1 MVETGR
7 FLKQERRLVDARVLW
22 DFFRSPLG
30 GRLKRAEEEGRLHKE
45 QQFMIGIRAREMEL
59 ADSDELVL
67 VQGVIDAYIEEAEGS
82 VLIDY
87 KTDRVKEAEE
97 LKKRYQVQLFYYIR
111 ALEQVTGKPVK
122 EALLYS
128 LHLQEE
134 IRIL

>member
-1 MVETGR
+1 
-7 FLKQERRLVDARVLW
+7 
-22 DFFRSPLG
+22 
-30 GRLKRAEEEGRLHKE
+30 
-45 QQFMIGIRAREMEL
+45 MIGIRAREMEL